1 MDYKEK
7 YEQAL
12 ENMRK
17 FRDALNNHE
26 ILDLSV
32 PRKEIVTDIE
42 YYFPELKEGEDEL
55 EWLKQFIQEEA
66 YSLSMDIRDNKDR
79 SKLKKLQRS
88 LEWLEKQGESIKIKK
103 GKNYLCTKTHKY
115 AGVEWIEG
123 VKYYSPEDYSLINQG
138 CTCYCP
144 KCSKEEHNNFFKEVE
159 YDGCLEKQD
168 NQIDDNIITHDDEI
182 LQAISIGLTD
192 VVEDAGWSDFG
203 GLPIEEIQEWLE
215 KQGEQRPIIEM
226 KSPEESLGISPKECN
241 DVVNECLYGEEKSSD
256 YAGPK
261 FHEGDWV
268 VDSLV
273 GRVKQV
279 QSVDKYGYNFNNGDF
294 TSFYSANENNYH
306 LWTIKDARDGDV
318 LVDDCGNVLIYQE
331 PLTDGYYHSYC
342 YCNEIVFI
350 GQGGSH
356 GTEHSHP
363 ATQRQRELLFQKMDE
378 AHYEWNAEKKELKKI
393 GDISKAC
400 ETVESENEIAKA
412 ALFFIE
418 NCRDYFACNG
428 VAKIDVINWFK
439 ETFYGK

>member
-1 MDYKEK
+1 MDKQEAIK
-7 YEQAL
+7 ILKNFHDTSALFSVRTAL
-12 ENMRK
+12 ET
-17 FRDALNNHE
+17 
-26 ILDLSV
+26 V
-32 PRKEIVTDIE
+32 
-42 YYFPELKEGEDEL
+42 FPELKESEDEL
-55 EWLKQFIQEEA
+55 EWLKRFIQEEA
-66 YSLSMDIRDNKDR
+66 YSLSMDIRDNEDR

-159 YDGCLEKQD
+159 YDGCLEKQGNEKPAD
-168 NQIDDNIITHDDEI
+168 KIEPKFKVGDWILYSGDHYEGVRHITKINEKGYYI
-182 LQAISIGLTD
+182 
-192 VVEDAGWSDFG
+192 ERN
-203 GLPIEEIQEWLE
+203 GLPHGIIPFNHEICM
-215 KQGEQRPIIEM
+215 R
-226 KSPEESLGISPKECN
+226 
-241 DVVNECLYGEEKSSD
+241 
-256 YAGPK
+256 
-261 FHEGDWV
+261 
-268 VDSLV
+268 
-273 GRVKQV
+273 
-279 QSVDKYGYNFNNGDF
+279 
-294 TSFYSANENNYH
+294 
-306 LWTIKDARDGDV
+306 LWTIQDAKDGDV

-331 PLTDGYYHSYC
+331 PSTDSYYHSYC

-356 GTEHSHP
+356 GIEHSHP